1 MRQTVPLLGQGKT
14 SPRPGPHSAHLDQMP
29 LRSHLVGHVGSTLTS
44 RHDRREARSEDP
56 GTLAGPSTG
65 HPGASVPC
73 RHQSP
78 AIMLP
83 STSVN
88 SSRTIDEP
96 RRILSTG
103 KGKRWMVVHMGQ
115 QTAGSDPMIDNSEG
129 RRRTLADKLA
139 HLYVTVR
146 PAGRSKPYTDREVA
160 AAITAQ
166 GVEIS
171 ASYLNLLR
179 TGRKTN
185 PTLRHLQALAQ
196 FFGVPVAYLCDDGTV
211 ERVDAELA
219 RLTELRELQDALNTP
234 EVRVVALKARGLS
247 AASLERLGDIIDHV
261 RQLERQGRTP
271 EEESGARSEGRR

>member
-1 MRQTVPLLGQGKT
+1 
-14 SPRPGPHSAHLDQMP
+14 
-29 LRSHLVGHVGSTLTS
+29 
-44 RHDRREARSEDP
+44 
-56 GTLAGPSTG
+56 
-65 HPGASVPC
+65 
-73 RHQSP
+73 
-78 AIMLP
+78 
-83 STSVN
+83 
-88 SSRTIDEP
+88 
-96 RRILSTG
+96 
-103 KGKRWMVVHMGQ
+103 
-115 QTAGSDPMIDNSEG
+115 MIDNSEG

-247 AASLERLGDIIDHV
+247 PASLERLGDIIDHV